1 MKKLATIL
9 ALTAVVA
16 NLGIASVLA
25 QSTSGTQDI
34 GCNTAGASSIVTTA
48 AVAFDSRT
56 TDFEHETAASLDSL
70 LDGGLQIDVT
80 DTRGYDPG
88 VGVDEICGDAYEV
101 QIQSAAGLSNTIDS
115 LALQLGTAL
124 VNGDLSCTSGSCS
137 PTSVN
142 DVATADGTTG
152 AIATAQPI
160 ISFSEAFSGTIRG
173 ALIESDLQVT
183 PPSTQIT
190 SGTYTGTI
198 LFTLV

>member
-48 AVAFDSRT
+48 AVSFDSRT
-56 TDFEHETAASLDSL
+56 TDFENDTAASLDAQ
-70 LDGGLQIDVT
+70 LDGGLQVEVT
-80 DTRGYDPG
+80 DTRGYDPAATT
-88 VGVDEICGDAYEV
+88 CGAAYGV

-124 VNGDLSCTSGSCS
+124 VNGDLSCTSASCS
-137 PTSVN
+137 PSSVN

-173 ALIESDLQVT
+173 QLITTDLQVT
-183 PPSTQIT
+183 PPTTQIT